1 MQLTPDTARAIVAP
15 LYEALNEPGRKD
27 VKALLEQAT
36 TQDFLSCGN
45 EGECVGRDA
54 VITRFAALGKT
65 VPNLRWAIKE
75 VWVAGQEVIVRGET
89 TGTPVQAFLGLEPT
103 GKSFRTMS
111 IDIHSIEGGK
121 IKRSYHV
128 ENWIVALRQL
138 REE

>member
-1 MQLTPDTARAIVAP
+1 LA
-15 LYEALNEPGRKD
+15 
-27 VKALLEQAT
+27 
-36 TQDFLSCGN
+36 
-45 EGECVGRDA
+45 
-54 VITRFAALGKT
+54 
-65 VPNLRWAIKE
+65 
-75 VWVAGQEVIVRGET
+75 AGQEVIVRGET